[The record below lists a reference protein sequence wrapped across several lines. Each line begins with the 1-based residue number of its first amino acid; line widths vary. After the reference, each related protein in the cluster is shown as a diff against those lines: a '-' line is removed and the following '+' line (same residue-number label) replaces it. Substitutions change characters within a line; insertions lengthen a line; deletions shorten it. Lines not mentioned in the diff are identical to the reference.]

1 VLCPLEK
8 KKQVRILQR
17 IFCEKI
23 AESSHSLLFGEF
35 FAMAIEKQEGA
46 KGIEVFLWK
55 KMGPSDHIMRKKIL
69 KSPYLENWFQKV
81 TKLKEEP

>member
-1 VLCPLEK
+1 
-8 KKQVRILQR
+8 
-17 IFCEKI
+17 
-23 AESSHSLLFGEF
+23 
-35 FAMAIEKQEGA
+35 MAIEKQEGA